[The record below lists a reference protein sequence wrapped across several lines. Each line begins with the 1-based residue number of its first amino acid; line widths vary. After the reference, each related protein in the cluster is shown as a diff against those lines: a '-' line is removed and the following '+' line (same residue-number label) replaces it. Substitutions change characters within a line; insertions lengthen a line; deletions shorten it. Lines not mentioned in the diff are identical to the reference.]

1 MKEFGLKWLLPVLA
15 ILLLLCCA
23 CKESRGKGPTGPETE
38 LSVPLDSLFGSI
50 FSERNAPGAVVIVMK
65 GDSIYYNR
73 SFGMARLG
81 NDALP
86 MSDSAVLNVASA
98 SKTFTTMGLLKL
110 VDEGRLTLDD
120 NLAKFFPE
128 FKAPFFKRITLRHV
142 LSHTSGLPDARPRTA
157 DQWKE
162 YLKQHNSVF
171 AQAPDF
177 LRYGREDE
185 LARFFTTVDSLRF
198 EPGTH
203 YEYADAPYLLIPQ
216 IIEQLTGRKFEEWI
230 ETTVFSPAG
239 LTETSYLDHLRRHT
253 AMAHGYAPASGEKRQ
268 DVFRSYDGKWD
279 EFDYG
284 EAEFFNTRADNGIF
298 TTPRDFVKWIR
309 ALYSG
314 RVIAPALLDSAN
326 QCLTSTNYD
335 NIGYGLGLYVQDTPE
350 LPKKVFHSTSNGGFG
365 IFETIYPELD
375 VFYLIF
381 ANRPDWNRLE
391 TSMKVDSILAA
402 HKWL

>member
-1 MKEFGLKWLLPVLA
+1 MKKSYQ
-15 ILLLLCCA
+15 ILSVFVIALSLCCA
-23 CKESRGKGPTGPETE
+23 CRDKRAAMSNSPVTE
-38 LSVPLDSLFGSI
+38 LTAPLDSI
-50 FSERNAPGAVVIVMK
+50 FERIFPDVDAPGAVVIVMK
-65 GDSIYYNR
+65 GDTTYYNR

-81 NDALP
+81 ADAMP
-86 MSDSAVLNVASA
+86 MSDSTVLNVASA

-110 VDEGRLTLDD
+110 VDQGKLSLDD

-128 FKAPFFKRITLRHV
+128 FKAPFFRQITLRHV
-142 LSHTSGLPDARPRTA
+142 LTHTSGLPDARPRTA

-162 YLKQHNSVF
+162 YLKLHSSVF

-185 LARFFTTVDSLRF
+185 LARFFTTVDTLRF
-198 EPGTH
+198 APGTH
-203 YEYADAPYLLIPQ
+203 YEYADAPYLLIPH
-216 IIEQLTGRKFEEWI
+216 IIEQLTGCTFEEWI
-230 ETTVFSPAG
+230 EAEVFAPAG
-239 LTETSYLDHLRRHT
+239 LTETTYRDFKNPAIS
-253 AMAHGYAPASGEKRQ
+253 AHGYAPASGKRRHET
-268 DVFRSYDGKWD
+268 FRSSDGKWD

-298 TTPRDFVKWIR
+298 TTPRDFVKWKK

-314 RVIAPALLDSAN
+314 KVVRPALLDSAN
-326 QCLTSTNYD
+326 RCLTSTNFA
-335 NIGYGLGLYVQDTPE
+335 NIGYGLGLYVQDIPGK
-350 LPKKVFHSTSNGGFG
+350 PKKAFHSTSNGGYG
-365 IFETIYPELD
+365 IFEAVFPDKD

-391 TSMKVDSILAA
+391 TAIKVDSVLTA